1 MIARRVLLPWLGLA
15 FASLGGC
22 HLEMRREH
30 PLRCHSDEQAL
41 IRDTFYFGR
50 SIPGGGHVSDADW
63 DQFEAATLAPAFPKG
78 YTLLDGHGRWQGD
91 HGEAVS
97 EDSRLVIVLHADD
110 VASEKTVRNAAEA
123 YKQRFQQES
132 VLREA
137 ATVCAKF

>member
-1 MIARRVLLPWLGLA
+1 MSPRRIATAALGLA
-15 FASLGGC
+15 LAGLGGC

-30 PLRCHSDEQAL
+30 PLGCRMDEQAL

-63 DQFEAATLAPAFPKG
+63 DSFEAGTLAPAFPKG
-78 YTLLDGHGRWQGD
+78 YTVLDGHGRWQGD
-91 HGEAVS
+91 KGEAVG
-97 EDSRLVIVLHADD
+97 EDSRLVIVLHPDDGASGNAVKHVAD
-110 VASEKTVRNAAEA
+110 A
-123 YKQRFQQES
+123 YKQRFRQES